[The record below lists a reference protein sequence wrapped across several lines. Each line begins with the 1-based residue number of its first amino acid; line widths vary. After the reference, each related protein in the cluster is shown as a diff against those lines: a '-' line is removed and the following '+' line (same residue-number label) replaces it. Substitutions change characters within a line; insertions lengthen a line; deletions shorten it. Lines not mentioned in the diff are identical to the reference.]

1 YRTIVAGIEK
11 VIFED
16 EKAEQ
21 ELEFQ
26 EKLNHHPITAEQIKE
41 TIDALEKRLQQEPK
55 NREVKKAK
63 RLLEKDLLPRKEKY
77 EFQKQTF
84 NGRNSYS
91 KTDKDATFMRMKDD
105 HMKNGQL
112 KPGYNVQIG
121 TENQFI
127 TGFSLHQRA
136 GDPGCLRPHFDL
148 LKSYGRK
155 QPQAIIADS
164 GYGSEEN
171 YTFCEQ
177 QGIEAFVK
185 YNTFDKEQMRA
196 WKKQVGRIE
205 NMTYDEELDE

>member
-1 YRTIVAGIEK
+1 
-11 VIFED
+11 
-16 EKAEQ
+16 
-21 ELEFQ
+21 
-26 EKLNHHPITAEQIKE
+26 
-41 TIDALEKRLQQEPK
+41 
-55 NREVKKAK
+55 
-63 RLLEKDLLPRKEKY
+63 
-77 EFQKQTF
+77 
-84 NGRNSYS
+84 
-91 KTDKDATFMRMKDD
+91 MKDD

-185 YNTFDKEQMRA
+185 YNTFDKEQTRA

-205 NMTYDEELDE
+205 NMTYDEELDEWICANNKHLVFTYERKRKSDNGFQAKIRTYRCVECHGCPFQSTCAKGK